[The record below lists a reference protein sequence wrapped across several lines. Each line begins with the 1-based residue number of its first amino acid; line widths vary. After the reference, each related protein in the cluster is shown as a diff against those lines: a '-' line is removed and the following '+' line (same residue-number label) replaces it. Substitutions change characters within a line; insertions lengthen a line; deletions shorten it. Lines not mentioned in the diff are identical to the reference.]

1 MKIIIEAHKWGEDF
15 EEADMFH
22 KGYTIDKV
30 IETLNELRA
39 SYGGDC
45 KVFTVQCGRKDSY
58 VYGVITKGDIHIV
71 E

>member
-1 MKIIIEAHKWGEDF
+1 MRIIIEAHKWGEDF

-22 KGYTIDKV
+22 RGYTIDDIIKR
-30 IETLNELRA
+30 LKELKG

-45 KVFTVQCGRKDSY
+45 KVYTIQCGRKDSY
-58 VYGVITKGDIHIV
+58 VYGVITKGDIYAV